1 MRIGIMCLSGMGG
14 SARIATQL
22 AAHLARRG
30 HRVHLFARTT
40 PVGAE
45 IHTQGVTLHTVIPDL
60 EPHIHPASLYLDWQ
74 SADLDVFLSHIM
86 RVVATEGLDVL
97 HFHYAVPFASLAAQV
112 RCRLK
117 RAAPLLVG
125 TLHGTDVSTVGRDPA
140 CGPGLARTLARLDAL
155 TTVSVSH
162 AALATRL
169 FGLSTP
175 PLVIPNFVDLA
186 TFKPARHRP
195 RVGESPLDRPRIAH
209 VSNFRAVKDPQS
221 MARIF
226 LEIRKEMD
234 AELWLIG
241 EGPEMPAVRS
251 ILQQAGAEKDV
262 RYWGL
267 HGDVAH
273 ILAQTHLLLMTSL
286 SESFCLAALEAMACG
301 VPVLAPRVGGLPEV
315 VLPGVT
321 GWLFPPGDRA
331 TAARLAVAL
340 LSDQAQYDAMSAAAV
355 RHAARFGHEQVVPA
369 YEDLYARLLAR
380 RFQRMPMPVGLAQRR
395 ANTWVRPY
403 VGGAL

>member
-1 MRIGIMCLSGMGG
+1 MRIGMMCLSGVGG
-14 SARIATQL
+14 SARVATQL
-22 AAHLARRG
+22 AVQLARRG

-45 IHTQGVTLHTVIPDL
+45 IQAQGVALHTVIPDL
-60 EPHIHPASLYLDWQ
+60 EAHIHPASLYLDWQ
-74 SADLDVFLSHIM
+74 PADLDVFLSHILN
-86 RVVATEGLDVL
+86 VVATEGLDVL
-97 HFHYAVPFASLAAQV
+97 HFHYAVPFALLAAQV
-112 RCRLK
+112 RCRLRK
-117 RAAPLLVG
+117 AAPLLIG
-125 TLHGTDVSTVGRDPA
+125 TLHGTDVSTVGRDPVR
-140 CGPGLARTLARLDAL
+140 GPDLARTLTRLDAL
-155 TTVSVSH
+155 TTVSASH
-162 AALATRL
+162 ADLATRL
-169 FGLSTP
+169 FRLATP

-186 TFKPARHRP
+186 TFRPAKHRPGVGEPLPAR
-195 RVGESPLDRPRIAH
+195 LRIAH
-209 VSNFRAVKDPQS
+209 VSNFRPVKDPQS

-226 LEIRKEMD
+226 LEIRKQID

-251 ILQQAGAEKDV
+251 ILQQAGAEGDV

-321 GWLFPPGDRA
+321 GWLYPPGDQA
-331 TAARLAVAL
+331 TAVRLAVSL
-340 LSDQAQYDAMSAAAV
+340 LSDQARHDAMSAAAA
-355 RHAARFGHEQVVPA
+355 RHAARFGYEQVVPL
-369 YEDLYARLLAR
+369 YEDLYVRLLTR
-380 RFQRMPMPVGLAQRR
+380 RSRRIPMA
-395 ANTWVRPY
+395 VRPTQDAR
-403 VGGAL
+403 VWV

>member
-22 AAHLARRG
+22 AGHLARRG
-30 HRVHLFARTT
+30 HRVHVFARTT
-40 PVGAE
+40 PPGAE
-45 IHTQGVTLHTVIPDL
+45 ILAPWVTLHTVTPNL
-60 EPHIHPASLYLDWQ
+60 EAHIHPASLYLDWGP
-74 SADLDVFLSHIM
+74 ADLDAFLSHILN
-86 RVVATEGLDVL
+86 VIATEGLDVL
-97 HFHYAVPFASLAAQV
+97 HFHYAVPFAALAAEV
-112 RCRLK
+112 RRRLG

-125 TLHGTDVSTVGRDPA
+125 TLHGTDVSTVGRDPVH
-140 CGPGLARTLARLDAL
+140 GPALARALAELDAL

-162 AALATRL
+162 AVLAAQLFRL
-169 FGLSTP
+169 TTP

-186 TFKPARHRP
+186 AFKPASPRP
-195 RVGESPLDRPRIAH
+195 ADGGALPARPRIAH
-209 VSNFRAVKDPQS
+209 VSNFRPVKDSQS

-226 LEIRKEMD
+226 LEIRQAID

-241 EGPEMPAVRS
+241 EGPDMPAVRS

-267 HGDVAH
+267 HSDVAAT
-273 ILAQTHLLLMTSL
+273 LAQTHLLLMTSL

-315 VLPGVT
+315 VLSGVT
-321 GWLFPPGDRA
+321 GWLFPPGDHA

-340 LSDQAQYDAMSAAAV
+340 LSDRAHYDAMSAAAI
-355 RHAARFGHEQVVPA
+355 RCAARFGHEQVVPV
-369 YEDLYARLLAR
+369 YEALYARLLAR
-380 RFQRMPMPVGLAQRR
+380 RSRRIPAPLGPAQRAR
-395 ANTWVRPY
+395 VWV
-403 VGGAL
+403 

>member
-1 MRIGIMCLSGMGG
+1 MRIGIMCLSGVGG

-22 AAHLARRG
+22 AAQLARRG
-30 HRVHLFARTT
+30 HRVHLFSRTT

-45 IHTQGVTLHTVIPDL
+45 IHQGVTLHTVIPDL
-60 EPHIHPASLYLDWQ
+60 EAHIHPASLYLDWQ
-74 SADLDVFLSHIM
+74 PADLDVFLSHIL
-86 RVVATEGLDVL
+86 RVIATEGLDVL

-112 RCRLK
+112 KCRLR
-117 RAAPLLVG
+117 RAAPLLIG
-125 TLHGTDVSTVGRDPA
+125 TLHGTDVSTVGCDPVR
-140 CGPGLARTLARLDAL
+140 GPDLARTLTRLDAL
-155 TTVSVSH
+155 TTVSASH
-162 AALATRL
+162 ASLATRL
-169 FGLSTP
+169 FRLSAP
-175 PLVIPNFVDLA
+175 PLVIPNFVDLS
-186 TFKPARHRP
+186 TFKPSRHQP
-195 RVGESPLDRPRIAH
+195 GAGEPLPFRPRIAH
-209 VSNFRAVKDPQS
+209 VSNFRQVKDPQS

-226 LEIRKEMD
+226 LEIRKEID

-273 ILAQTHLLLMTSL
+273 TLAQTHLLLMTSL

-321 GWLFPPGDRA
+321 GWLYPPGDRA
-331 TAARLAVAL
+331 TAIRLAVSL
-340 LSDQAQYDAMSAAAV
+340 LSDQTRYDAMSAAAV
-355 RHAARFGHEQVVPA
+355 RHAARFGYEQVVPL

-380 RFQRMPMPVGLAQRR
+380 RSLHIPMM
-395 ANTWVRPY
+395 VRPAQSARAW
-403 VGGAL
+403 V

>member
-1 MRIGIMCLSGMGG
+1 MRIGMMCLSGVGG
-14 SARIATQL
+14 SARVATQL
-22 AAHLARRG
+22 AVQLARRG

-45 IHTQGVTLHTVIPDL
+45 IQAQGVALHTVIPNL
-60 EPHIHPASLYLDWQ
+60 ESHIHPASLYLDWQ
-74 SADLDVFLSHIM
+74 PADLDVFLSHILN
-86 RVVATEGLDVL
+86 VVATEGLDVL
-97 HFHYAVPFASLAAQV
+97 HFHYAVPFALLAAQV
-112 RCRLK
+112 RCRLR
-117 RAAPLLVG
+117 RAAPLLIG
-125 TLHGTDVSTVGRDPA
+125 TLHGTDVSTVGQDPVR
-140 CGPGLARTLARLDAL
+140 GPDLARTLTRLDAL
-155 TTVSVSH
+155 TTVSASH
-162 AALATRL
+162 ADLATRL
-169 FGLSTP
+169 FRLATP

-186 TFKPARHRP
+186 AFRPAGHRP
-195 RVGESPLDRPRIAH
+195 GVGEPLPARPRIAH
-209 VSNFRAVKDPQS
+209 VSNFRPVKDPQS

-251 ILQQAGAEKDV
+251 ILQQAGAEGDV

-321 GWLFPPGDRA
+321 GWLYPPGDQA
-331 TAARLAVAL
+331 TAVRLAVAL
-340 LSDQAQYDAMSAAAV
+340 LSDRARHDAMSAAAA
-355 RHAARFGHEQVVPA
+355 RHAARFGYEQVVPL
-369 YEDLYARLLAR
+369 YEDLYARLLTR
-380 RFQRMPMPVGLAQRR
+380 RPRRIPMV
-395 ANTWVRPY
+395 VRPTQDAR
-403 VGGAL
+403 VWV

>member
-1 MRIGIMCLSGMGG
+1 LI
-14 SARIATQL
+14 
-22 AAHLARRG
+22 
-30 HRVHLFARTT
+30 
-40 PVGAE
+40 
-45 IHTQGVTLHTVIPDL
+45 
-60 EPHIHPASLYLDWQ
+60 
-74 SADLDVFLSHIM
+74 
-86 RVVATEGLDVL
+86 
-97 HFHYAVPFASLAAQV
+97 
-112 RCRLK
+112 
-117 RAAPLLVG
+117 G
-125 TLHGTDVSTVGRDPA
+125 TLHGTDVSTVGRDPVR
-140 CGPGLARTLARLDAL
+140 GPDLARTLARLDAL
-155 TTVSVSH
+155 TTVSASH

-195 RVGESPLDRPRIAH
+195 GAGESLPPRPRIAH
-209 VSNFRAVKDPQS
+209 VSNFRPVKDPQS

-273 ILAQTHLLLMTSL
+273 TLAQTHLLLMTSL

-321 GWLFPPGDRA
+321 GWLFPPGDQA
-331 TAARLAVAL
+331 TAVRLAVTL
-340 LSDQAQYDAMSAAAV
+340 LSDQAQRDAMSAAAV
-355 RHAARFGHEQVVPA
+355 RHAARFGHEQVVPI

-380 RFQRMPMPVGLAQRR
+380 RSHRIPTPMGTAQR
-395 ANTWVRPY
+395 AQVWV
-403 VGGAL
+403 

>member
-1 MRIGIMCLSGMGG
+1 MRIGIMCLSGVGG

-22 AAHLARRG
+22 AAQLARRG

-40 PVGAE
+40 PVGTEMHA
-45 IHTQGVTLHTVIPDL
+45 QGVTLHTVIPDL

-74 SADLDVFLSHIM
+74 PADLDVFLSHILS
-86 RVVATEGLDVL
+86 VIATEGLDVL

-112 RCRLK
+112 RCRLR
-117 RAAPLLVG
+117 RAAPLLIG
-125 TLHGTDVSTVGRDPA
+125 TLHGTDVSAVGRDPVR
-140 CGPGLARTLARLDAL
+140 GPDLARTLSRLDAL
-155 TTVSVSH
+155 TTVSASH

-169 FGLSTP
+169 FRFSTP
-175 PLVIPNFVDLA
+175 PLVIPNFVDLD
-186 TFKPARHRP
+186 TFKPVRRQPEA
-195 RVGESPLDRPRIAH
+195 GEPLPSRPRIAH
-209 VSNFRAVKDPQS
+209 VSNFRPVKDPQS

-273 ILAQTHLLLMTSL
+273 TLAQTHLLLMTSL

-321 GWLFPPGDRA
+321 GWLYPPGDRA
-331 TAARLAVAL
+331 AAVRLAVNL
-340 LSDQAQYDAMSAAAV
+340 LSDQAQHDAMSAAAV
-355 RHAARFGHEQVVPA
+355 RHAVRFGYEQVVPL

-380 RFQRMPMPVGLAQRR
+380 RSPRIRM
-395 ANTWVRPY
+395 TVRPAQ
-403 VGGAL
+403 GAQAWV